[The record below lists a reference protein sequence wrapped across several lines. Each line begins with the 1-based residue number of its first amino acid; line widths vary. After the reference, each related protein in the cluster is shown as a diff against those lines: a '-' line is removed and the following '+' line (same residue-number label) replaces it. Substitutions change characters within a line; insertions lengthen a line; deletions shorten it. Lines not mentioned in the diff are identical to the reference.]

1 MKKEIKKILEKNK
14 VAILLILVLIIGLLA
29 GLVGEL
35 VSRAYIFG
43 DAYNIPFFGGI
54 SFSDGNYSGSN
65 LVIQGARKV
74 VVEQNVKIAE
84 TINSAKGN
92 LVGVF
97 KKIKSIDSES
107 GFDLESYYKLN
118 QALGLGLIIT
128 SDGWMITDALP
139 KNLSNENIFNNYVV
153 ISQERQIYKID
164 QIINDTLTP
173 FSFIRVEGV
182 RDFSVQQFAENK
194 AESGQ
199 PAIAVGWSGSNLT
212 SIVGGGQ
219 ENLLKFS
226 DDLPGELI
234 LADAFGENLKGAAVF
249 DLTGKVIGL
258 IDSRGKTRPISHFQ
272 SAIRSL
278 LKNKEIKRPS
288 LGVNYLDLSL
298 LAKEDNKY
306 KKGALIYKGTSGISV
321 VKNSPAALAGL
332 KEGDIVIQVDN
343 IEINENN
350 SLADIIQNRLAG
362 DKINI
367 VYLRA
372 EEKFEVGVELGEIK

>member
-1 MKKEIKKILEKNK
+1 MKNKIKKILEKNG
-14 VAILLILVLIIGLLA
+14 VAILLVLVLIIGLLA
-29 GLVGEL
+29 GLAGEL
-35 VSRAYIFG
+35 ISRTYLFG
-43 DAYNIPFFGGI
+43 DSYNIPFFGGI

-84 TINSAKGN
+84 TINSARGN
-92 LVGVF
+92 LVGIF
-97 KKIKSIDSES
+97 KKIKSDDPES
-107 GFDLESYYKLN
+107 GFDLENYYKLN

-128 SDGWMITDALP
+128 SDGWIITDALP
-139 KNLSNENIFNNYVV
+139 ENLSNENIFNNYVA
-153 ISQERQIYKID
+153 ISKERQIYKID
-164 QIINDTLTP
+164 QIIRDTLTP

-182 RDFSVQQFAENK
+182 RDFPVQQFAENK

-199 PAIAVGWSGSNLT
+199 LAIAVGWSGSTLT
-212 SIVGGGQ
+212 SVAGG
-219 ENLLKFS
+219 ERESLLKFS

-234 LADAFGENLKGAAVF
+234 LANTFGENLKGAAVF
-249 DLTGKVIGL
+249 DLTSKVIGL
-258 IDSRGKTRPISHFQ
+258 IDSRGKARPIGHFQ

-278 LKNKEIKRPS
+278 LKSKEIKRPS

-298 LAKEDNKY
+298 LAKEDNKH

-332 KEGDIVIQVDN
+332 KDGDIIIQVDN

-350 SLADIIQNRLAG
+350 SLSDIIQGRLAG
-362 DKINI
+362 DKANI
-367 VYLRA
+367 VYMRA
-372 EEKFEVGVELGEIK
+372 EEKFEVEVALAEIK